1 MERQI
6 EIFFYGLFMDEDA
19 LREQGLRPAGAR
31 QALVEGF
38 VLRLGARATL
48 VPDAGQSVH
57 GMLMRLTHDEVDR
70 LYAEPTV
77 SAYRPE
83 PVIAKLANGESVAA
97 LCFNLPRAPDG
108 ASSNPDYAEKL
119 KAVARKLGL
128 PESYIRSIG

>member
-6 EIFFYGLFMDEDA
+6 EILFYGLFMDEDA

-31 QALVEGF
+31 QALVDGF